1 MSLKSWGN
9 DLSEE
14 ETAEVKKLLPSLKE
28 AVNHLS
34 RDYGFTRLVSI
45 FMRRRIQ
52 PLQARPSAMWQYSG
66 PEDASRMGRT
76 DLEEK
81 TLEAVIHGVIKGAKT
96 DELPKDCPLDPY
108 GSSRALPAI

>member
-1 MSLKSWGN
+1 MSLKSWSN

-28 AVNHLS
+28 AMSHLS

-66 PEDASRMGRT
+66 PGDASRMGRT

-81 TLEAVIHGVIKGAKT
+81 TLEAVIHGVIKGAKA
-96 DELPKDCPLDPY
+96 DDLPKDCPLDPY
-108 GSSRALPAI
+108 GNTRGLHVV